1 MNTLPPLISQ
11 EESDRKRITPDITGS
26 PPEADEPP
34 RKKLRSKKSTDNFIT
49 PAKLKAPEDSKN
61 EEKTKDSPG
70 MKFICKICSV
80 CKKTKEL
87 IEKVNSY
94 FQSSRTLVQITNDQ
108 RRTIFVRQ
116 VVDSQT

>member
-11 EESDRKRITPDITGS
+11 EESDRKRVMPDVTGS
-26 PPEADEPP
+26 PTEADEPP
-34 RKKLRSKKSTDNFIT
+34 RKKLRSKKSTDNFTT
-49 PAKLKAPEDSKN
+49 PVKLKTPEEPKN

-94 FQSSRTLVQITNDQ
+94 FQSSRTLM
-108 RRTIFVRQ
+108 
-116 VVDSQT
+116 